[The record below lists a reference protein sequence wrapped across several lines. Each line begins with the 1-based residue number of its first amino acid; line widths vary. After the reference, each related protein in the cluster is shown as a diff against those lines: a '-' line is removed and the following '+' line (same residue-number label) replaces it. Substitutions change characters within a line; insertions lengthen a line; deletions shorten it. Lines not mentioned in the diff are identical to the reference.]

1 MIRTSKYITLLLII
15 IVIMLLIGLGVA
27 IYYVLDLDWFDKKPV
42 DIYNELQVYQ
52 EQLKGEVKIE
62 KEMGYDITKR
72 TYNIVLESDEL
83 KVVVYKDGTVGIT
96 MLKSE
101 KNQQVEIY
109 KELIDKETKLDLTN
123 IVRAYEVIVSKDAT
137 PNSYIILLDA
147 DGNLYKLAN
156 QELMSNGKYT
166 FVKIEGLA
174 KIIDVRQ
181 ITNEGLVDNT
191 SGINAIA
198 IDEESNELLLTDY
211 LIK

>member
-166 FVKIEGLA
+166 FVKIE
-174 KIIDVRQ
+174 
-181 ITNEGLVDNT
+181 
-191 SGINAIA
+191 
-198 IDEESNELLLTDY
+198 
-211 LIK
+211 